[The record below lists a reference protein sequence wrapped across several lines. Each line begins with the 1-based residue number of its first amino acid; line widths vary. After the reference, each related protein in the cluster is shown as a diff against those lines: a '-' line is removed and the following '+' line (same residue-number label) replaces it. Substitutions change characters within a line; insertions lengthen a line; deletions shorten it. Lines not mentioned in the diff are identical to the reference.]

1 MCVCVSVIFCLS
13 SGGQTICLFHKD
25 KHFRHTMGGTNL
37 LHKQGGQ
44 TFLHMGDKH
53 FIQRGGQSIS
63 VGGGG
68 GDYDVDGD
76 KDAEDVSEARKLSV
90 VSRN

>member
-1 MCVCVSVIFCLS
+1 MNRTISSQIFAQEVRFPRS
-13 SGGQTICLFHKD
+13 KIISFPPG
-25 KHFRHTMGGTNL
+25 R
-37 LHKQGGQ
+37 QGGGI
-44 TFLHMGDKH
+44 F
-53 FIQRGGQSIS
+53 S